1 VAEGQA
7 SGTGRSVTDP
17 FVVRNCQGLNEL
29 RACVSLQKEVWGFS
43 DAELIPL
50 RMFVVAEKIGGQVI
64 GAFEGNE
71 LAGFALAVPGVR
83 GGHSYLHSH
92 MLAVRK
98 RSRNAGLGQRI
109 KLFQREDA
117 LARNFELIEWTF
129 DPLEIKNAYLNI
141 EKLGAVARRYTVN
154 QYGITTSPLQA
165 GLPTD
170 RLVAEWW
177 LRSKRVEELLD
188 RRIKPHFQ
196 TIKTITVPSQIYE
209 WKASAA
215 RKEQAK
221 EVQTCN
227 REDFLHAFSDGLA
240 VLRYERDASANGKF
254 LLGRW
259 DESWTY

>member
-1 VAEGQA
+1 MD
-7 SGTGRSVTDP
+7 SVII
-17 FVVRNCQGLNEL
+17 RNCQGLGEL
-29 RACVSLQKEVWGFS
+29 RACVSLQKEAWGFS
-43 DAELIPL
+43 DAELVPL

-98 RSRNAGLGQRI
+98 KSRNAGLGQRI

-117 LARNFELIEWTF
+117 LVRGFDLIEWTF

-141 EKLGAVARRYTVN
+141 DKLGAIARRYTVN
-154 QYGITTSPLQA
+154 QYGITSSFLQA

-177 LRSKRVEELLD
+177 LKSKRAEDLLSLG
-188 RRIKPHFQ
+188 IKPQFR
-196 TIKTITVPSQIYE
+196 TVKTITVPAQIYE

-215 RKEQAK
+215 RREQAK
-221 EVQTCN
+221 EVQDCT
-227 REDFLHAFSDGLA
+227 REDFLHALADGLA
-240 VLRYERDASANGKF
+240 VLGYERDARANGKF

-259 DESWTY
+259 DESWEYGT

>member
-1 VAEGQA
+1 
-7 SGTGRSVTDP
+7 VTDSLTI
-17 FVVRNCQGLNEL
+17 RNCQGLNEL

-64 GAFEGNE
+64 GAFEGDQ
-71 LAGFALAVPGVR
+71 LTGFALAVPGVR
-83 GGHSYLHSH
+83 RRHSYLHSH

-98 RSRNAGLGQRI
+98 KSRNAGLGQRI

-117 LARNFELIEWTF
+117 LFRGFELIEWTF
-129 DPLEIKNAYLNI
+129 DPLEIKNAHLNI
-141 EKLGAVARRYTVN
+141 DKLGAIARRYTVN
-154 QYGITTSPLQA
+154 QYGVTSSPLQA

-177 LRSKRVEELLD
+177 LKSRRVEALLSHGT
-188 RRIKPHFQ
+188 KPQFH
-196 TIKTITVPSQIYE
+196 TVKTITVPAEIYE
-209 WKASAA
+209 WKASAG

-221 EVQTCN
+221 EVQVCN
-227 REDFLHAFSDGLA
+227 REDFRQALSEGLA
-240 VLRYERDASANGKF
+240 VLGYERDARANGKF

-259 DESWTY
+259 DESWDY